1 MPYGRDRFSTADRH
15 ISKAAAGTLR
25 RVAPAET
32 YEFATRKRSLMIVC
46 HCNLITEKEIE
57 RTILGLLEADP
68 WQLIVPAKVY
78 HTLAKRGRCCG
89 CFPNVVETIIRVTEA
104 YHSKSDT
111 GEAEIVSYLDRV
123 RGLRGQY
130 GSRSHEG
137 RTTGHRA
144 A

>member
-1 MPYGRDRFSTADRH
+1 ML
-15 ISKAAAGTLR
+15 I
-25 RVAPAET
+25 
-32 YEFATRKRSLMIVC
+32 C

-57 RTILGLLEADP
+57 DTIIELLDRDP
-68 WQLIVPAKVY
+68 WMLIVPARVY

-104 YHSKSDT
+104 YHTRS
-111 GEAEIVSYLDRV
+111 EASGDDVVTHLDRV
-123 RGLRGQY
+123 RGLRAEY
-130 GSRSHEG
+130 GSRRHEG